1 MRSSELTACVTFPE
15 STEAPCSKGEGLFVE
30 MWMPNKNGDQ
40 SPAEDDPLTETKPS
54 IRGVFQDVYRFIL
67 QAVNGE
73 RATAETIFKDYLD
86 GKLSEQ
92 LLSISRGRVSADQRG
107 SSNRNIEEGGVE
119 NNNRGA
125 LEVRDDALSTAAS

>member
-1 MRSSELTACVTFPE
+1 MRSFELTTQRNLSRECGGPLARKARGF
-15 STEAPCSKGEGLFVE
+15 FVE

-40 SPAEDDPLTETKPS
+40 SPAEDDPFTEPKPS

-67 QAVNGE
+67 QAANGE

-92 LLSISRGRVSADQRG
+92 LLSISRSRVSADQAG
-107 SSNRNIEEGGVE
+107 SSNRNIEEGSVE
-119 NNNRGA
+119 NKQGGA
-125 LEVRDDALSTAAS
+125 GGKG

>member
-1 MRSSELTACVTFPE
+1 
-15 STEAPCSKGEGLFVE
+15 

-73 RATAETIFKDYLD
+73 RATAETIFKEYLD

-107 SSNRNIEEGGVE
+107 SSTRNIEEGSVE